1 MRFRARPRFT
11 TVNDLNKEE
20 RVFFHKKFDT
30 VTNSL
35 AFLQENSNV
44 NVWNELPSMRHAEKP
59 YNSSD
64 SSQED
69 SSSATS
75 SDTAYSSSDRQSS
88 DSSSSNNSYD
98 DSSSLR
104 SSSVQS
110 SDASSSE
117 GQSPT
122 MVSELPDEMSQMR
135 HSADLDQHIK
145 VTFNIVN
152 TTLDLALDFNEFY
165 GLIRNFQI
173 FRELS
178 GGRWTKHLGYI
189 SKRD

>member
-1 MRFRARPRFT
+1 MG
-11 TVNDLNKEE
+11 VNDLNKEE
-20 RVFFHKKFDT
+20 RVFFHKKLDAG
-30 VTNSL
+30 TNGL
-35 AFLQENSNV
+35 VFLQENSNV

-59 YNSSD
+59 YNN

-69 SSSATS
+69 SSASTS
-75 SDTAYSSSDRQSS
+75 NDNDSAYSSSDRQSS
-88 DSSSSNNSYD
+88 DSSSNNSA
-98 DSSSLR
+98 DSNSVR
-104 SSSVQS
+104 NSSVQS
-110 SDASSSE
+110 DSNDKDTQ
-117 GQSPT
+117 QSPLI
-122 MVSELPDEMSQMR
+122 VSQMPDEIGQLR

-152 TTLDLALDFNEFY
+152 TTLDLSLDFNEFY
-165 GLIRNFQI
+165 SLIRNFQI